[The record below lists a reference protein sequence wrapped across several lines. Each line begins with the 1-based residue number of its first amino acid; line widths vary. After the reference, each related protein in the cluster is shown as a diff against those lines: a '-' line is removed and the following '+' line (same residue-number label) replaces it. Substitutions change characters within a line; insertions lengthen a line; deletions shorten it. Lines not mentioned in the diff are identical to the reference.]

1 MYRQASARRAE
12 LYNLPVFRVC
22 VQEKKADRSGHP
34 CFRTSNREC
43 GQPSS
48 FLLVAGARYVVEKK
62 IPGRVI
68 DFRCLED
75 VCRVTAKEPAI
86 LVAAA

>member
-1 MYRQASARRAE
+1 MYRQAFARRAE

-34 CFRTSNREC
+34 CFRKRNREC

-48 FLLVAGARYVVEKK
+48 FQVATGARYVVEKT
-62 IPGRVI
+62 IPARRVN
-68 DFRCLED
+68 FAYLASKYQ
-75 VCRVTAKEPAI
+75 VTANIPTILPA
-86 LVAAA
+86 A